1 MKYKYII
8 LLISCSELDK
18 NNPCIQMFDKY
29 QILKRYQ
36 KVYLDKF
43 KNDIKFFYIEYKK
56 DINEDVVEI
65 DDFIFIKGNEDPMIP
80 NLLNKNIIAI
90 NYINKKYNF
99 DFILRTNLSSIW
111 NISKL
116 LSLYNEIPKSNFFG
130 GYVIF
135 NSFISGT
142 GIFISKDLI
151 EKLLKINTNY
161 FNVLDD
167 VAISTHMK
175 NQGIKMTDFNILTN
189 YKMNYQILNEN
200 ETDIN
205 AHTHKNNNLEIND
218 TTYIDDILY
227 FRVKNNT
234 IDRDLLVTKK
244 IIKKIYN
251 IEL

>member
-1 MKYKYII
+1 
-8 LLISCSELDK
+8 
-18 NNPCIQMFDKY
+18 
-29 QILKRYQ
+29 
-36 KVYLDKF
+36 
-43 KNDIKFFYIEYKK
+43 
-56 DINEDVVEI
+56 
-65 DDFIFIKGNEDPMIP
+65 
-80 NLLNKNIIAI
+80 
-90 NYINKKYNF
+90 
-99 DFILRTNLSSIW
+99 LRTNLSSIW

-135 NSFISGT
+135 NSFVSGT
-142 GIFISKDLI
+142 GIFISRDLI

-189 YKMNYQILNEN
+189 YKMNYQVLNEN

-205 AHTHKNNNLEIND
+205 AFTHKNNNLEINN

-234 IDRDLLVTKK
+234 IERDLFITKK

>member
-1 MKYKYII
+1 
-8 LLISCSELDK
+8 
-18 NNPCIQMFDKY
+18 MFDKY
-29 QILKRYQ
+29 QILKKYQ

-56 DINEDVVEI
+56 DINEDVVEM

-135 NSFISGT
+135 NSFVSGT
-142 GIFISKDLI
+142 GIFISRDLI

-175 NQGIKMTDFNILTN
+175 NQEIKMTDFNIFTN
-189 YKMNYQILNEN
+189 YKMNYQIIDEN

-205 AHTHKNNNLEIND
+205 SPHYKNNNLEIND

-234 IDRDLLVTKK
+234 IERDLLVTKK
-244 IIKKIYN
+244 IIRKIYN
-251 IEL
+251 IDL